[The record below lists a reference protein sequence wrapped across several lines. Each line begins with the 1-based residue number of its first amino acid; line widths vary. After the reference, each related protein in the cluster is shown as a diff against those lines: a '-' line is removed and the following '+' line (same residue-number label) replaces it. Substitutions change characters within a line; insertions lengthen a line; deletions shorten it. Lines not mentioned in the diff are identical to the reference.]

1 MDSFSLRHSRTL
13 GIALSSLIFLTA
25 IAAVTLLA
33 RAPFG
38 EVYGTL
44 LGETGGTRT
53 ASITLYGTTKAKVEM
68 SVAEKENAK
77 YIILSIEDL
86 APFDTPDR
94 VMLSSPSKSEGVSKH
109 NGQATQGDTRGDT
122 QTITLTIPSGWHL
135 EEVRGTRASDIAP
148 YAASERT
155 TLIIPMAERKVE
167 LQFTTNDSFESV
179 AFTHDASSPA
189 LFTLVHLTLTDGASE
204 KKSEIVEESAIVEL

>member
-1 MDSFSLRHSRTL
+1 MDSSSLRHSRSYGL
-13 GIALSSLIFLTA
+13 ALSSLIFLTA

>member
-189 LFTLVHLTLTDGASE
+189 LFTLIHLTLVDGETE
-204 KKSEIVEESAIVEL
+204 KKAEIVEESATVEL